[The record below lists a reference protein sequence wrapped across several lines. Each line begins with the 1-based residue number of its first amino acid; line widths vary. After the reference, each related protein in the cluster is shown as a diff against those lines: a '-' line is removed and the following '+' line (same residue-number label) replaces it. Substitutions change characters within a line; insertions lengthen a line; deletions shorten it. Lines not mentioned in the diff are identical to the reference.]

1 MREKQFDPEKVWAE
15 YERGVSFNTELG
27 LYDTVRQNENFF
39 IGRQWEGVMA
49 PDLDKPTFN
58 ILKRVVSY
66 FLATIASDDVS
77 AQVSA
82 FGAEDPDTEALLAA
96 VSGEFDRV
104 IEYNRVKAKNR
115 DCIRNAAVDGD
126 ACMYVWYDPDQ
137 AQGEFSTGEI
147 VVEEI
152 DNTNVYFGNPQVDD
166 VQRQP
171 WVIISRRMMLE
182 DAREEAQRFGQDP
195 EGIHSDDDPNGI
207 NMERERGKVTTLLK
221 FWKQNG
227 VVWFAKTCKGGVV
240 RPPVELG
247 YKLYPLAWW
256 SWDRVKNCYH
266 GQSCITG
273 LIPNQIFINK
283 LYAMCMEHVKKMA
296 FPKVAYDRTK
306 LPGGW
311 SNRVGEAIPVVGDP
325 NLAIAANLGGAD
337 MSNQVVQLIEKT
349 ISYTRDTMGASDA
362 ALGNV
367 RPDNTSAIIA
377 VQKSAQMPLEL
388 QRMAFYDFVEQY
400 IRVFLEIMR
409 VDYGLRMVRVA
420 GEEGGSPSLVDFSRL
435 EALSLKLEVDVGAG
449 SYWSELAQVQTIDN
463 LMRSNIITDPV
474 VYLESIPDG
483 YVKNKAKII
492 RKLREQQDAQTG
504 KANTAGEPAASFPGT
519 KGGG

>member
-1 MREKQFDPEKVWAE
+1 MMELDAAKVWGE
-15 YERGVSFNTELG
+15 YERGVSFNNELG

-82 FGAEDPDTEALLAA
+82 FGTHGEDADMLLRA
-96 VSGEFDRV
+96 VSREFDRI
-104 IEYNRVKAKNR
+104 IENNRLKSKNR
-115 DCIRNAAVDGD
+115 NCIRDAAVDGD
-126 ACMYVWYDPDQ
+126 ACIYVWFDPE
-137 AQGEFSTGEI
+137 QGQGNFSSGEI
-147 VVEEI
+147 VAEEI
-152 DNTNVYFGNPQVDD
+152 DNTNVYFGNPQVND

-171 WVIISRRMMLE
+171 YIIISRRVLVD
-182 DAREEAQRFGQDP
+182 DAKREARLYGMDDSS
-195 EGIHSDDDPNGI
+195 IRADDDPNGI
-207 NMERERGKVTTLLK
+207 FPGREQGKVTTLLR
-221 FWKQNG
+221 FWKQDG
-227 VVWFAKTCKGGVV
+227 SVHFMKACRGAVI
-240 RPPVELG
+240 RPPVDLG
-247 YKLYPLAWW
+247 YRLYPLAWW

-296 FPKVAYDRTK
+296 FPKIAYDRTK

-311 SNRVGEAIPVVGDP
+311 SNRVGEAIPVNGDP
-325 NLAIAANLGGAD
+325 NLAIAANVGGAD
-337 MSNQVVQLIEKT
+337 MSLQAIQLIDKT

-409 VDYGLRMVRVA
+409 VDYGPRRVQTTGA
-420 GEEGGSPSLVDFSRL
+420 DGREVSTVLDFSKL

-463 LMRSNIITDPV
+463 LMRSGIITDPI
-474 VYLESIPDG
+474 VYLDSIPDG
-483 YVKNKAKII
+483 YIKNKSKII
-492 RKLREQQDAQTG
+492 EKLREQPV
-504 KANTAGEPAASFPGT
+504 EPQAPPV
-519 KGGG
+519 KGGLHM

>member
-1 MREKQFDPEKVWAE
+1 MAEISAEKVWAE
-15 YERGVSFNTELG
+15 YERGVSYNTELG

-39 IGRQWEGVMA
+39 IGKQWEGVAA

-58 ILKRVVSY
+58 ILKRVVS
-66 FLATIASDDVS
+66 FFIATIASDDVS

-82 FGAEDPDTEALLAA
+82 FGVQDPETEALLKA
-96 VSGEFDRV
+96 VGAEFDRV

-126 ACMYVWYDPDQ
+126 ACMYVWYDPEQ

-147 VVEEI
+147 VAEEI

-166 VQRQP
+166 AQRQP
-171 WVIISRRMMLE
+171 WIIISRRVMVE
-182 DAREEAQRFGQDP
+182 DARKEAAENGQDP
-195 EGIHSDDDPNGI
+195 EGVNADDDPNGV
-207 NMERERGKVTTLLK
+207 NTEHERGKVTTLLR
-221 FWKQNG
+221 FWKENG
-227 VVWFAKTCKGGVV
+227 TVWFMKTCKSGVI

-247 YKLYPLAWW
+247 YKLYPVAWW
-256 SWDRVKNCYH
+256 NWDRVKNSYH

-296 FPKVAYDRTK
+296 FPKIAYNRAL

-311 SNRVGEAIPVVGDP
+311 SNRAGEAIPVNGDP
-325 NLAIAANLGGAD
+325 NLAIAANLGGVD
-337 MSNQVVQLIEKT
+337 MSGQVVDLIDRT
-349 ISYTRDTMGASDA
+349 INQTKETMGASDA

-367 RPDNTSAIIA
+367 KPDNTSAIIA

-409 VDYGLRMVRVA
+409 VDYGPRQVEITGEDGTPRA
-420 GEEGGSPSLVDFSRL
+420 GILDFS
-435 EALSLKLEVDVGAG
+435 ALDALTLKLEVDVGAG

-463 LMRSNIITDPV
+463 LMANKIITDPV

-483 YVKNKAKII
+483 YIKNKGKII
-492 RKLREQQDAQTG
+492 EKLKEQQAAPMG
-504 KANTAGEPAASFPGT
+504 VPANLAGMGVM
-519 KGGG
+519 